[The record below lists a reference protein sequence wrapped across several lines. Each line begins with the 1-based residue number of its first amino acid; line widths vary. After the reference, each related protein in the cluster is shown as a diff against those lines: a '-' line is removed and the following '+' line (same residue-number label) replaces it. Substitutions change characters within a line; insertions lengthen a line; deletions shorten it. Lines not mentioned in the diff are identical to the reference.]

1 MSVAVVCAVLKRGE
15 KVMIAKRPMGKRLEG
30 LWEFPGGKVEPGEAA
45 EAALHRE
52 LQEELGCVVMVTEA
66 LPACEHVYEW
76 GAIQL
81 LPFVCVLA
89 AGSAEPHA
97 HEHEELAW
105 VTLEEIKGYE
115 LAPADWPV
123 VAMLRG

>member
-1 MSVAVVCAVLKRGE
+1 
-15 KVMIAKRPMGKRLEG
+15 MIAKRPMGKKLEG

-66 LPACEHVYEW
+66 LPACEHAYEW
-76 GAIQL
+76 GVIQL
-81 LPFVCVLA
+81 MPFVCVLA
-89 AGSAEPHA
+89 AGSAEPHT

-105 VTLEEIKGYE
+105 VTLEEINGYE

>member
-1 MSVAVVCAVLKRGE
+1 
-15 KVMIAKRPMGKRLEG
+15 MIAKRPMGKRLGG
-30 LWEFPGGKVEPGEAA
+30 LWEFPGGKVEPDEEP

-52 LQEELGCVVMVTEA
+52 LQEELGCVVFVTKA
-66 LPACEHVYEW
+66 LPVCDHAYEW
-76 GAIQL
+76 GVIRL
-81 LPFVCVLA
+81 MPFVCELA

-105 VTLEEIKGYE
+105 VMLEELNSYK

-123 VAMLRG
+123 VEMLRG

>member
-1 MSVAVVCAVLKRGE
+1 
-15 KVMIAKRPMGKRLEG
+15 MIAKRPMGKRLEG
-30 LWEFPGGKVEPGEAA
+30 LWEFPGGKVEPGEVA

-66 LPACEHVYEW
+66 LPACEHAYEW
-76 GAIQL
+76 GAIRL

-105 VTLEEIKGYE
+105 VTLEEINGYE

-123 VAMLRG
+123 VEMLRS